1 MQADT
6 LQSEL
11 GLLRLQS
18 IAFSDFQVLTR
29 GLVTDSCL
37 CRCQDGGTEANE
49 IKPGRPAVPALAAAK
64 KMYDTADE
72 YLQQLVQQPSC
83 PAPEAADQAAGAA
96 ACFKPAPGTSLS
108 SANKIVAG
116 SGGHRFPHSHDDPSP
131 LGGSPVSA
139 EGQTLPLQGTSHG
152 AHAAEPVTPAPHA
165 APANV
170 SVSMCDAPMGGM
182 VGSGEAKTI
191 GKRKQARKSTRTVL
205 ESAAS
210 AQHSTAVEADAD
222 VSPVVDVK
230 PINLDSSSGSAGART
245 APPHEVIDLT

>member
-1 MQADT
+1 M
-6 LQSEL
+6 
-11 GLLRLQS
+11 
-18 IAFSDFQVLTR
+18 
-29 GLVTDSCL
+29 TDSCL

-83 PAPEAADQAAGAA
+83 PAPEAAAQAAGAA

-116 SGGHRFPHSHDDPSP
+116 SGGHRFPHGHDDPSP

-191 GKRKQARKSTRTVL
+191 GKRKKARKSTRTVL